1 MKIHEIINENFTP
14 GWEEEPR
21 RFKIHNHGEVIIGMR
36 YGEKGELSVGLF
48 HYYDIRIDRE
58 SPVFTI
64 RIQGDDI
71 IEYDHQIH
79 TGGKVIG
86 RGWPN
91 NKVEEYFLN
100 GVASYQNI
108 FLKENR
114 MNTTKVTGADILRMC
129 PGLKEAMSDVLDK
142 CRESH
147 TKKVSED
154 TTVNMSPYKEAIQNA
169 ETPKKKSAKKKVEE
183 LFNK

>member
-1 MKIHEIINENFTP
+1 MKINEIIRENFVP

-21 RFKIHNHGEVIIGMR
+21 RFRIHNHGEVIIGMR
-36 YGEKGELSVGLF
+36 YEDNGNISVGLF

-71 IEYDHQIH
+71 IEYEHKLYPQ
-79 TGGKVIG
+79 GKFIG
-86 RGWPN
+86 RGWSN
-91 NKVEEYFLN
+91 DKVEEYFLN

-108 FLKENR
+108 FFKENK
-114 MNTTKVTGADILRMC
+114 MNTTKITGADILRMC
-129 PGLKEAMSDVLDK
+129 PGLKEAMSDVLGK
-142 CRESH
+142 CRESY

-154 TTVNMSPYKEAIQNA
+154 TNINQSPYKEAIQNA
-169 ETPKKKSAKKKVEE
+169 ETPKRRAAKNKVEK
-183 LFNK
+183 LFRK